1 MVPTTREWR
10 TTACRRQPFCPTD
23 GGADAHFEN
32 TRGTTARGA
41 LPNSMD
47 HALTQV
53 RRIGGWHEVL
63 LALSPG
69 TLANRADSRKVV
81 MMGARPSLTP
91 SARFAHRR
99 RDTPS
104 QQRDWMVPHRIFD

>member
-1 MVPTTREWR
+1 
-10 TTACRRQPFCPTD
+10 
-23 GGADAHFEN
+23 
-32 TRGTTARGA
+32 
-41 LPNSMD
+41 MD

-81 MMGARPSLTP
+81 MQVESSGSENALVSPEVVENQSAGACGMT
-91 SARFAHRR
+91 
-99 RDTPS
+99 
-104 QQRDWMVPHRIFD
+104 V

>member
-1 MVPTTREWR
+1 
-10 TTACRRQPFCPTD
+10 
-23 GGADAHFEN
+23 
-32 TRGTTARGA
+32 
-41 LPNSMD
+41 MD

-81 MMGARPSLTP
+81 MQVESSGSENALV
-91 SARFAHRR
+91 
-99 RDTPS
+99 D
-104 QQRDWMVPHRIFD
+104 II